1 MSDAML
7 ERIASWMG
15 QGIQGRLLAQQYT
28 AYMDTLISGIFRD
41 TGNPENLLLLAT
53 GGYGRK
59 ELAPFSDIDIMF
71 YAPNRD
77 DAAAAEKILYRLWDS
92 KIDISHAFR
101 TPKECLDEAFKDVRT
116 RTTLL
121 ESRYLAG
128 SRKLYEQFRKDVYP
142 SIAFRKQRQ
151 FVSEK
156 LKEMEKRHLSS
167 GDSIYLLEPHIKEG
181 DGGLRDIHTI
191 FWLSNVV
198 HKIVD
203 VEGLQTL
210 ISPQD
215 HRRLLGAYD
224 FLIQA
229 RFCLHLECKRKNDI
243 LSFEY
248 QKAVAACL
256 GFRDTKKFSGA
267 ERMMR
272 YYYLKSRIIR
282 DVSHAVMVLCS
293 REYTPVFRDF
303 TRKRLSADFLLS
315 GGRIIAEKDDL
326 FVSRPEKVMEAY
338 YYAAKTGKSFS
349 SALRE
354 RIRESLLRINRST
367 RNNPEAVQYF
377 LEIMKGNRV
386 YDTIREMHETGVLGR
401 FIPEFGAL
409 RSLVVHEP
417 YHLYTVDE
425 HSLMAI
431 RNLERLRT
439 TTVMGLIHLKG
450 ILQGMERTDVLFLS
464 ILFHD
469 IGKAIGRHHEEEGYK
484 RLKSLMERYRFE
496 PRKRNRIE
504 VLVRNHILMSRLA
517 RTREVSDPDVIA
529 AFAETVGDS
538 ENLKAIYLITYA
550 DMSAVNP
557 HFWTAWKASLLREL
571 YDNTERYLAGYRQT
585 LTKQPGSI
593 IASFPRR
600 EQPALAAFIEEM
612 TDRYLIATPE
622 AGLKEDFKLYARAK
636 ENGFSMRIDIKN
648 DSVAD
653 IILCTT
659 DAPGLFSRIVGYL
672 SMKRLNIVHGRIFT
686 GKTGIVIDKISVSN
700 WNDFWWEGCEEDL
713 AEGLEDAV
721 LGMKNIEPVR
731 QKNSAHDLYGVFIDI
746 DNESMASLSIIE
758 IFSQDRIGLLYDI
771 AQVLYAGGVNII
783 SARINTEVGLAQD
796 VFLVQENGGKVSAFT
811 LHELMKG
818 LWKTLKN

>member
-1 MSDAML
+1 MSETML
-7 ERIASWMG
+7 EKIVSWME
-15 QGIQGRLLAQQYT
+15 QGLQGRPLAEQYT
-28 AYMDTLISGIFRD
+28 AYMDNLISNIFRD
-41 TGNPENLLLLAT
+41 AGNPENLLLLAT

-77 DAAAAEKILYRLWDS
+77 NAAAAEQILYRLWDA
-92 KIDISHAFR
+92 KLDISHAFR
-101 TPKECLDEAFKDVRT
+101 TTKECLDEAFRDVRT

-121 ESRYLAG
+121 ESRYLVG

-181 DGGLRDIHTI
+181 DGGLRDIHAI
-191 FWLSNVV
+191 FWLSKVV
-198 HKIVD
+198 HKIESI
-203 VEGLQTL
+203 EGLRTL

-215 HRRLLGAYD
+215 HRRLVGAYD

-272 YYYLKSRIIR
+272 YYYLKSRIVR
-282 DVSHAVMVLCS
+282 DISHRIMVLCS
-293 REYTPVFRDF
+293 REYTPIFRDF
-303 TRKRLSADFLLS
+303 SRKKLSPDFQLS
-315 GGRIIAEKDDL
+315 DNKIIASKDDL
-326 FVSRPEKVMEAY
+326 FLNRPEKMMEAFY
-338 YYAAKTGKSFS
+338 YFAKTGKPFS
-349 SALRE
+349 HALRE
-354 RIRESLLRINRST
+354 RIRESLLRINRRT
-367 RNNPEAVQYF
+367 KNNPEAVQYF

-386 YDTIREMHETGVLGR
+386 YETLREMHETGVLGR

-425 HSLMAI
+425 HSLVAI

-439 TTVMGLIHLKG
+439 TTVRSLSPLKDIMRG
-450 ILQGMERTDVLFLS
+450 IEQPDVLFLS

-469 IGKAIGRHHEEEGYK
+469 IGKAAGRHHEEEGYK
-484 RLKSLMERYRFE
+484 RLKSLMERFRFD
-496 PRKRNRIE
+496 PKKRKRIE
-504 VLVRNHILMSRLA
+504 TLVRNHILMSRVA
-517 RTREVSDPDVIA
+517 MTREVSDPEVVA
-529 AFAETVGDS
+529 SFAETVGDS
-538 ENLKAIYLITYA
+538 ETLKAISLITYA

-557 HFWTAWKASLLREL
+557 GFWTAWKASLLGEL
-571 YDNTERYLAGYRQT
+571 YENTESYLAGYRQIRA
-585 LTKQPGSI
+585 KQPGSI
-593 IASFPRR
+593 IASFPRK
-600 EQPALAAFIEEM
+600 EQAAISAFIHEM
-612 TDRYLIATPE
+612 SDRYLIATPQ
-622 AGLKEDFKLYARAK
+622 ATLKEDFMLFERGREK
-636 ENGFSMRIDIKN
+636 GFSMRIDCRA
-648 DSVAD
+648 DGAAD
-653 IILCTT
+653 IAVCTT
-659 DAPGLFSRIVGYL
+659 DSPGLFSRIVGYL

-700 WNDFWWEGCEEDL
+700 WNDFWWEGCEQDL
-713 AEGLEDAV
+713 AGGLEDAV
-721 LGMKNIEPVR
+721 LGRKCFEPVR
-731 QKNSAHDLYGVFIDI
+731 QTGAGHDLFGVFIDI
-746 DNESMASLSIIE
+746 DNESMVSLSVIE

-771 AQVLYAGGVNII
+771 SRVLYESGVNII
-783 SARINTEVGLAQD
+783 SARINTEAGLAQD
-796 VFLVQENGGKVSAFT
+796 VFLVQENGEKASAVAV
-811 LHELMKG
+811 HELMTG
-818 LWKTLKN
+818 LWKTLKD

>member
-191 FWLSNVV
+191 FWLSKVV
-198 HKIVD
+198 HKISD
-203 VEGLQTL
+203 VEDLRTL

-215 HRRLLGAYD
+215 HRRFLGAYD

-256 GFRDTKKFSGA
+256 DFRDTKKFSGA

-272 YYYLKSRIIR
+272 YYYLKSRIVR
-282 DVSHAVMVLCS
+282 DISHRIVVLCS
-293 REYTPVFRDF
+293 REYTPIFRDF
-303 TRKRLSADFLLS
+303 SRKKLSPDFLLS
-315 GGRIIAEKDDL
+315 DNKIIASKDDL
-326 FVSRPEKVMEAY
+326 FLNRPEKMMEAFY
-338 YYAAKTGKSFS
+338 HYAKTGKPFS
-349 SALRE
+349 HALRE
-354 RIRESLLRINRST
+354 RIRESLLRINRRT
-367 RNNPEAVQYF
+367 KNNPEAVHYF

-386 YDTIREMHETGVLGR
+386 YETLREMHETGVLGR

-425 HSLMAI
+425 HSLVAI

-439 TTVMGLIHLKG
+439 TTVMSLSPLKDIMRG
-450 ILQGMERTDVLFLS
+450 IEQPDVLFLS

-469 IGKAIGRHHEEEGYK
+469 IGKAAGRHHEEEGYK
-484 RLKSLMERYRFE
+484 RLKSLMERFRFD
-496 PRKRNRIE
+496 PKKRKRIE
-504 VLVRNHILMSRLA
+504 TLVRNHILMSRLA
-517 RTREVSDPDVIA
+517 MTREVSDPEVIA
-529 AFAETVGDS
+529 SFAETVGDN
-538 ENLKAIYLITYA
+538 ETLKAISLITYA

-557 HFWTAWKASLLREL
+557 GFWTAWKASLLGEL
-571 YDNTERYLAGYRQT
+571 YENTGRYLAGYRQIRA
-585 LTKQPGSI
+585 KQPGSI
-593 IASFPRR
+593 IASFPRK
-600 EQPALAAFIEEM
+600 EQAAISAFIHEM
-612 TDRYLIATPE
+612 SDRYLIATPQ
-622 AGLKEDFKLYARAK
+622 ASLKEDFMLFERGREK
-636 ENGFSMRIDIKN
+636 GFSMRIDCKA
-648 DSVAD
+648 DGVAD
-653 IILCTT
+653 IAVCTT
-659 DAPGLFSRIVGYL
+659 DSPGLFSRIVGYL

-700 WNDFWWEGCEEDL
+700 WNDFWWEGCEQDL
-713 AEGLEDAV
+713 ARGLEDAV
-721 LGMKNIEPVR
+721 LGRKCFEPVR
-731 QKNSAHDLYGVFIDI
+731 QTSAGHDLYGVFIDI
-746 DNESMASLSIIE
+746 DNESMVSLSVIE

-771 AQVLYAGGVNII
+771 SRVLYESGVNII
-783 SARINTEVGLAQD
+783 SARINTEAGLAQD
-796 VFLVQENGGKVSAFT
+796 VFLVQENGGKASAVAV
-811 LHELMKG
+811 HELMTG
-818 LWKTLKN
+818 LWKTLKD

>member
-1 MSDAML
+1 MSDSML
-7 ERIASWMG
+7 ERIASWMDE
-15 QGIQGRLLAQQYT
+15 GIRGRALAHQYT
-28 AYMDTLISGIFRD
+28 AYMDDLIAGIFKD
-41 TGNPENLLLLAT
+41 SGNPENLLLLAT
-53 GGYGRK
+53 GGYGRR

-71 YAPNRD
+71 YAPNRN
-77 DAAAAEKILYRLWDS
+77 DAAAAEKILYRLWDN

-101 TPKECLDEAFKDVRT
+101 TPKESLDEAFKDVRT

-128 SRKLYEQFRKDVYP
+128 SRRLYDQFRKDIYP
-142 SIAFRKQRQ
+142 AVAFRKQKQ
-151 FVSEK
+151 FVAEK
-156 LKEMEKRHLSS
+156 LKEMEKRHISS
-167 GDSIYLLEPHIKEG
+167 GSSIYLLEPHIKEG

-191 FWLSNVV
+191 FWLAKVA
-198 HKIVD
+198 HKIED
-203 VEGLQTL
+203 IDGLQSL
-210 ISPQD
+210 IPPHD
-215 HRRLLGAYD
+215 YRRLIGAYD
-224 FLIQA
+224 FMIQT
-229 RFCLHLECKRKNDI
+229 RFCLHRECGRKNDI

-272 YYYLKSRIIR
+272 YYYLKGRIIR
-282 DVSHAVMVLCS
+282 DVSRAVMVLCS
-293 REYTPVFRDF
+293 REYAPVFRDF

-338 YYAAKTGKSFS
+338 YYAAKTGKPFS
-349 SALRE
+349 NVLRQ
-354 RIRESLLRINRST
+354 RIRESLLRINRLT
-367 RNNPEAVQYF
+367 RNNAEAAYHF
-377 LEIMKGNRV
+377 LEIMRGNRV
-386 YDTIREMHETGVLGR
+386 YETLREMHETGVLGR
-401 FIPEFGAL
+401 LIPEFGAL

-439 TTVMGLIHLKG
+439 TTIPGLAHLKD
-450 ILQGMERTDVLFLS
+450 ILQGMEHTDVLFLS

-469 IGKAIGRHHEEEGYK
+469 IGKVIGRHHEEEGYK
-484 RLKSLMERYRFE
+484 KLKSLMERFRFE

-517 RTREVSDPDVIA
+517 MTREVSDPDVIA

-571 YDNTERYLAGYRQT
+571 YDHTDRYIAGYRQT
-585 LTKQPGSI
+585 RTMQPGSI
-593 IASFPRR
+593 VASFPRR

-612 TDRYLIATPE
+612 TDRYLIATTD
-622 AGLKEDFKLYARAK
+622 AGLKEDFQLFTRATEK
-636 ENGFSMRIDIKN
+636 GFAMRIDSRN
-648 DSVAD
+648 DSVVD
-653 IILCTT
+653 VVICTM
-659 DAPGLFSRIVGYL
+659 DSPGLFSRIVGYL

-686 GKTGIVIDKISVSN
+686 GKTGRVIDKISVCN
-700 WNDFWWEGCEEDL
+700 WNDFWWDGCEQDL
-713 AEGLEDAV
+713 AEGLEAAV
-721 LGMKNIEPVR
+721 LGRKNIEAVR
-731 QKNSAHDLYGVFIDI
+731 QKTAVHDLYGVFIDI

-758 IFSQDRIGLLYDI
+758 IFSPDRIGLLYDI
-771 AQVLYAGGVNII
+771 SQVLYASGVNII
-783 SARINTEVGLAQD
+783 SARINTEAGLAQD
-796 VFLVQENGGKVSAFT
+796 VFMVQENEGKASAFT
-811 LHELMKG
+811 VHELLKG
-818 LWKTLKN
+818 LWNTLKN